1 MRMEPKV
8 CRKEAR
14 KKKRKMPKRETESLR
29 VHGLFVNECSPVRK
43 GLHPIVC
50 KKKKNRPP
58 KKRHNIF
65 AFALLIRSRAGKQ
78 LNLQDDGE
86 KKHSSQKIR
95 KPKLNRRVINETPST
110 GVSN

>member
-1 MRMEPKV
+1 MR
-8 CRKEAR
+8 
-14 KKKRKMPKRETESLR
+14 
-29 VHGLFVNECSPVRK
+29 N
-43 GLHPIVC
+43 GLHTIVC
-50 KKKKNRPP
+50 KKKKRETS

-78 LNLQDDGE
+78 LNLHDDG
-86 KKHSSQKIR
+86 KKSSRKIR